1 MDKFLVILAGENHLE
16 YANTIVQEMQASAQ
30 VRGTGIAKRT
40 PEYIQQKMME
50 GKAIIAFDSKKK
62 WAGFCY
68 IETWQSGE
76 YVANS
81 GLIIAPPF
89 RNLGLAKLIKEQ
101 VLLLSRTK
109 YPNSKIFGLTTGL
122 AVMKINS
129 ELGYKPVTYSELT
142 TDEQFWNGCK
152 SCVNYSIL
160 TSKDFKNCLCTAM
173 ICSDNPAKSKVTL
186 STDTALESKFTT
198 FLKRLAKIKEHMK
211 LQIIENQKWKQKTK

>member
-1 MDKFLVILAGENHLE
+1 MLIVGNFRVVCAGEEHLG
-16 YANTIVQEMQASAQ
+16 YANEIVEEMQASAQ

-40 PEYIQQKMME
+40 PEYLQQKMQE
-50 GKAIIAFDSKKK
+50 GKAIIALDAENK

-81 GLIIAPPF
+81 GLIISPPF
-89 RNLGLAKLIKEQ
+89 RNRGLAKLIKEQ
-101 VLLLSRTK
+101 IRDLSRKK
-109 YPNSKIFGLTTGL
+109 YPNAKIFGLTTGL

-142 TDEQFWNGCK
+142 TDKQFWNGCK

-173 ICSDNPAKSKVTL
+173 ICNIEPGKNKELQSKNPAA
-186 STDTALESKFTT
+186 DSKFTT
-198 FLKRLAKIKEHMK
+198 FLKRLAKLKAHMK
-211 LQIIENQKWKQKTK
+211 IQIIENQKWT